1 MPAAGAPLWSA
12 AGIQPPSHT
21 EVGADTSV
29 VPTTF
34 LTYTVALLVQ
44 YVQTVIGKLGISFVS
59 MLQTVKCKERSH
71 FSVVCDRLEVKTRQN
86 F

>member
-1 MPAAGAPLWSA
+1 MAAVGAPLWSA

-21 EVGADTSV
+21 EVGAETS

-34 LTYTVALLVQ
+34 LTYIVALLVQ
-44 YVQTVIGKLGISFVS
+44 YVRTVIGKLGISFIS

-71 FSVVCDRLEVKTRQN
+71 FSIVCDRLEVKTKHN